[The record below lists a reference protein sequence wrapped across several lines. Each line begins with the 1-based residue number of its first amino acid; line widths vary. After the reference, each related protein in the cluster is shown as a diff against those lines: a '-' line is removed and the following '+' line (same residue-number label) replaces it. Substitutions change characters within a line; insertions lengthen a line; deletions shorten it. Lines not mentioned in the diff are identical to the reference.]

1 MEELI
6 PIVLFISA
14 AAVAI
19 LRPLTSRFGKLLEAM
34 AREKTAAIK
43 TGAGADESD
52 AARLRVL
59 VEHIGRRLDLI
70 EERLDFTERLLA
82 SSRPGSLSG
91 LRPEPFRRERET
103 DLLTG

>member
-6 PIVLFISA
+6 PIVMFMSI

-19 LRPLTSRFGKLLEAM
+19 LRPMTSRFGKLLEAM
-34 AREKTAAIK
+34 AREKTAAIR
-43 TGAGADESD
+43 TGGDDGE

-59 VEHIGRRLDLI
+59 VDHIGRRLDLL

-82 SSRPGSLSG
+82 TGRPGSAT
-91 LRPEPFRRERET
+91 LRADAFRRERES